1 MEKIHKPRKR
11 RINEIELE
19 QRQLAEEEYNNEVS
33 EQRYKQL
40 MHLLNKSKFYSNYL
54 REKIE
59 SKKEQGTKKKNKRPP
74 VNDENVPPTK
84 KKKRK
89 EEADVQKH
97 NEQEYVSTEVSSKI

>member
-40 MHLLNKSKFYSNYL
+40 MHLLNKSKFYSSYL
-54 REKIE
+54 RGKIE

-89 EEADVQKH
+89 EEAVKEHDL
-97 NEQEYVSTEVSSKI
+97 QEYASTEVSSKI